1 MKLLYIDMT
10 NSGISGDMFLASLLG
25 LTPDSDDVLNHLKDL
40 NIYLSGVSK
49 LNIELITSK
58 VSGIAI
64 NQLKID
70 IKETKDQ
77 RTTKTLKNSL
87 NEFLD
92 SKKISQPAKNYAQAV
107 LNSLIHAE
115 AAVHGV
121 TNENIHLHELSSV
134 DTLIDILGVA
144 MVLDKIGV
152 FKPNFRIFCSEMPL
166 GGGVINTAHGAI
178 TIPAPA
184 TSKILEQSNIRIY
197 GGPVDSELVTPT
209 GASLLIN
216 LSPKFLEFP
225 PQMKLKRLTYGTG
238 QKKFKNFLNI
248 LRLFYGES
256 EESEPSVQSHYL
268 EKYLEQVTVLET
280 DVDDVS
286 GEILGNFIDKFQ
298 SEKILDLQ
306 IFPSLT
312 KKNRPS
318 HIIRILCYP
327 KYKFEI
333 IEKVIREL
341 GTLGVRFNTINRV
354 CIERRIES
362 QNIEINGQSFN
373 LNFKISYIESEKGR
387 EIVNVKPEYEDL
399 KKISVISGLSVKKL
413 HTIAQSQIKEL
424 FNNK

>member
-10 NSGISGDMFLASLLG
+10 NSGISGDMFLASFLG
-25 LTPDSDDVLNHLKDL
+25 LTPYSNEILNQLKEL
-40 NIYLSGVSK
+40 NIYLSGISK

-58 VSGIAI
+58 VSGIVI
-64 NQLKID
+64 NQLKVD
-70 IKETKDQ
+70 IKENKDQ

-87 NEFLD
+87 NKFLA
-92 SKKISQPAKNYAQAV
+92 SVKISQYAKNYAQAV

-121 TNENIHLHELSSV
+121 TNENVHLHELSSV
-134 DTLIDILGVA
+134 DTLIDILGTA

-152 FKPNFRIFCSEMPL
+152 FKPNFRIFCSEIPL
-166 GGGVINTAHGAI
+166 GGGVVNTAHGAI
-178 TIPAPA
+178 PIPAPA

-209 GASLLIN
+209 GAALLIN
-216 LSPKFLEFP
+216 LNPKFLEFP
-225 PQMKLKRLTYGTG
+225 PQMKLKKLTYGTG
-238 QKKFKNFLNI
+238 HKKFKNFLNI
-248 LRLFYGES
+248 LRVFYGEGK
-256 EESEPSVQSHYL
+256 ESEPSIESHYL

-286 GEILGNFIDKFQ
+286 GEILGNFIEKFQ

-306 IFPSLT
+306 ILPSLT

-318 HIIRILCYP
+318 HIIRVLCYP
-327 KYKFEI
+327 KYMFKI
-333 IEKVIREL
+333 IDKVIREL
-341 GTLGVRFNTINRV
+341 GTLGVRLNTINRV

-362 QNIEINGQSFN
+362 QNIEINGKNFN
-373 LNFKISYIESEKGR
+373 VNCKISYIESEKGR

-399 KKISVISGLSVKKL
+399 KKISEISGLSVKRL
-413 HTIAQSQIKEL
+413 HALAQSQIKEL
-424 FNNK
+424 FKNK